1 MDHAC
6 ASNKNYDVTEVAYTK
21 ENIKDFF
28 LKSYFGKCFC
38 LFPKRGK
45 INDWN

>member
-1 MDHAC
+1 MDHAR

-28 LKSYFGKCFC
+28 WSLILENVFVFFQREEK
-38 LFPKRGK
+38 
-45 INDWN
+45 